1 MRKALL
7 VLLLAV
13 VSSSAL
19 AEWVKLG
26 GNGTDTLYADP
37 TSIIKSSSMVKMRTL
52 HDYKAAIKVTGAA
65 AFLSSE
71 VQEEYDCKENQSR
84 TLFFSFHP
92 RNMGKGKK
100 VYSDSEPHTWEPVR
114 LGTAREIFW
123 KFACKKM

>member
-1 MRKALL
+1 MRKVLL
-7 VLLLAV
+7 VLLLSG

-19 AEWVKLG
+19 AEWVKVG

-52 HDYKAAIKVTGAA
+52 HDYKAAVKVSGSVI
-65 AFLSSE
+65 LSSE

-84 TLFFSFHP
+84 TLFFSFHS

-100 VYSDSEPHTWEPVR
+100 VYSDTEFHTWEPVR
-114 LGTAREIFW
+114 LGSVREVLW